1 MPDTNYVRI
10 KDEAGTNHE
19 ARVGAAMIT
28 AGKILL
34 WMDLLL
40 LIFVYV
46 GIRSGSHMWM
56 WWVLGEG
63 LLGAVLIAV
72 GTRKRAAG
80 MSRSSRDVTPK
91 SRAA

>member
-10 KDEAGTNHE
+10 KDEAGTNRG
-19 ARVGAAMIT
+19 ARVGATMIT
-28 AGKILL
+28 AGKVLL

-46 GIRSGSHMWM
+46 GIKSGSHMWM
-56 WWVLGEG
+56 WWVLGEA
-63 LLGAVLIAV
+63 LLGIVLIAA
-72 GTRKRAAG
+72 GTRKRARGIA
-80 MSRSSRDVTPK
+80 SDSQETTRN

>member
-1 MPDTNYVRI
+1 MAETNYVRI
-10 KDEAGTNHE
+10 KDEAGTNRE
-19 ARVGAAMIT
+19 ARIGATMIT

-34 WMDLLL
+34 WMDFLL

-63 LLGAVLIAV
+63 LLGIVLIAV
-72 GTRKRAAG
+72 GTRRRARGLAQG
-80 MSRSSRDVTPK
+80 SKEITQN